1 MIFLALYLAFSG
13 RREAKNKM
21 KCPYCGS
28 RDTEVVETRDSEDL
42 ETIRRRRECL
52 KCSKRFTTYERI
64 ENVNLIVI
72 KKDGKREQFNRDK
85 LKAGIIRS
93 CEKTKVSLIDIE
105 KIITEIEREL
115 RNADSVEVDSKK
127 IGQLVA
133 TRLKTLDKVAYIR
146 FSSVFK
152 RFVDVEDFEKEV
164 KRLIK

>member
-1 MIFLALYLAFSG
+1 
-13 RREAKNKM
+13 M

-28 RDTEVVETRDSEDL
+28 KDTEVVETRDSEDL

-52 KCSKRFTTYERI
+52 KCAKRFTTYERI

-72 KKDGKREQFNRDK
+72 KKDGKREQFDRDK

-93 CEKTKVSLIDIE
+93 CEKTTVSLEDIE
-105 KIITEIEREL
+105 RIVTEIEREL
-115 RNADSVEVDSKK
+115 RNADSVEVESKK
-127 IGQLVA
+127 VGQLVS
-133 TRLKTLDKVAYIR
+133 TRLKTMDKVAYIR

>member
-1 MIFLALYLAFSG
+1 
-13 RREAKNKM
+13 M

-64 ENVNLIVI
+64 ENIPLIVI
-72 KKDGKREQFNRDK
+72 KTDGKREQFDRDK
-85 LKAGIIRS
+85 LKHGIIRS
-93 CEKTKVSLIDIE
+93 CEKTTVSVEQIE
-105 KIITEIEREL
+105 KIVTEIEMEL
-115 RNADSVEVDSKK
+115 RGADGVEVESKK
-127 IGQLVA
+127 IGQLVSNK
-133 TRLKTLDKVAYIR
+133 LKKLDKVAYIR